1 MKMFKTDR
9 LNSRIS
15 LLFIYL
21 ICSILFFGYAFIALN
36 NRFQFD
42 DLYFSS
48 EVSSQGIWPSF
59 IKMYYYW
66 ETIYNSL
73 LVFFLLK
80 WINIIPAYIY
90 NIAILI
96 CNICCF
102 YFFLK
107 TVVIKFQLGI
117 GQSSVFILSALVM
130 LLSYYSCRAEGNV
143 VYWVTGQIVY
153 CLLLCYLFLGLHFWI
168 RGKIALA
175 SILMFLFAHSRLNYD
190 AIFIGL
196 YLGYILFVWYV
207 KKTFQFSWKEIVPF
221 LFFLLGVITYV
232 IIPGNYKRAA
242 TITDPNP
249 EVHLN
254 LLTLFLGWFSALKH
268 LTGIVLTSWKQIM
281 IIPIG
286 VIVSFQFRNPT
297 LVKLISFRLVLF
309 FSLVFLLC
317 YIGQSTVMYIAIK
330 TPVGYGRIFYLL
342 ELLLFSLF
350 LLIGYKA
357 GVESQ
362 SLVNPGKLSYLLI
375 GSCVFIFSLISI
387 NLYNSYKTT
396 LQFAKAYDSRIN
408 YLLVLKGKGNMEDI
422 YVPTLPSSGFLNF
435 MEISPAD
442 SSGKINDNNSSYI
455 KYFKLPFRFFI
466 K

>member
-9 LNSRIS
+9 LNSRIAS
-15 LLFIYL
+15 LFIYI
-21 ICSILFFGYAFIALN
+21 ICGILFFGYVFIALN

-80 WINIIPAYIY
+80 WIDIIPAYIY

-107 TVVIKFQLGI
+107 TVVSKFQLGI
-117 GQSSVFILSALVM
+117 GQSSIFILSALVM

-168 RGKIALA
+168 RGKIVLA
-175 SILMFLFAHSRLNYD
+175 SIFLFLFAHSRLNYD

-196 YLGYILFVWYV
+196 YLGYLLFGWYE
-207 KKTFQFSWKEIVPF
+207 KKKFQFNWREMVPF
-221 LFFLLGVITYV
+221 LVFLLGVITYL
-232 IIPGNYKRAA
+232 IIPGNYRWAA
-242 TITDPNP
+242 TITDPHP
-249 EVHLN
+249 EIHLN
-254 LLTLFLGWFSALKH
+254 LLTLLLGWFSALKH
-268 LTGIVLTSWKQIM
+268 LTGLVLTSWKQIM

-286 VIVSFQFRNPT
+286 IIISFHFRNPA
-297 LVKLISFRLVLF
+297 LVKLLSIRLLLSFCLI
-309 FSLVFLLC
+309 FLLC

-330 TPVGYGRIFYLL
+330 TPVGYGRIFFLL
-342 ELLLFSLF
+342 ELLLFSLL
-350 LLIGYKA
+350 LLIGYKVGA
-357 GVESQ
+357 EAQ
-362 SLVNPGKLSYLLI
+362 SFINPVTVRYLLVAT
-375 GSCVFIFSLISI
+375 CVFIGSLISI
-387 NLYNSYKTT
+387 NLFNSYKTT
-396 LQFAKAYDSRIN
+396 VLFAKAYDSRIN
-408 YLLVLKGKGNMEDI
+408 YLLTLKDKGNIEDI

-442 SSGKINDNNSSYI
+442 NSGKINDNNSSYI
-455 KYFKLPFRFFI
+455 KFFKLPFRFFI